1 MFTKIAQGSGRT
13 RPVKRVSDVN
23 AMGPSAAMPSGS
35 AFMTP
40 TAAPTMFDPNM
51 YGGPA
56 PQVNNFSYNVDT
68 APQQPLQQQNF
79 SYATPHQAQQP
90 TQPHVPSSLEP
101 ATYGVGA
108 AQQPQSPYGLAP
120 GATPAPGQFPQF
132 GMFQQPIV
140 QDMAMQ
146 YGQRLAD
153 QGKQLVENQFEKWV
167 PVAKLKY
174 YFAVDNA
181 YVGRKLRLLFFP
193 YLHKVSRIYRRI
205 QLDYSYRCV
214 QFELFIE
221 LISSSS

>member
-13 RPVKRVSDVN
+13 RPIKRVSDVN

-40 TAAPTMFDPNM
+40 TQAPTMFDPNM

-68 APQQPLQQQNF
+68 APQQQQQQPPLQQQSF
-79 SYATPHQAQQP
+79 SYPAPQQQQQP
-90 TQPHVPSSLEP
+90 THPQVPPSLGPASYGIGAPQQPH
-101 ATYGVGA
+101 
-108 AQQPQSPYGLAP
+108 SPYGVAP
-120 GATPAPGQFPQF
+120 GSTPAPGQFPQF
-132 GMFQQPIV
+132 GMLQQPIV

-193 YLHKVSRIYRRI
+193 YLHKVSMTC
-205 QLDYSYRCV
+205 LCV
-214 QFELFIE
+214 
-221 LISSSS
+221 